1 MLNIPRTIP
10 VRSRVPLAAWA
21 VTAAITL
28 ASLTSSLLHAYA
40 PSHHG
45 MPSAEQRLQPK
56 IVAHQAKV

>member
-21 VTAAITL
+21 IAAVVTL
-28 ASLTSSLLHAYA
+28 ASLMSSLLQAHDL
-40 PSHHG
+40 SHHG
-45 MPSAEQRLQPK
+45 VPSAEQRLQPK